1 MKRGWFGKT
10 KIILAVFWGM
20 FFLAL
25 TGVSGLLEQSGAAF
39 AANTPG
45 ASSGGYYS
53 DTIQNIILSD
63 CARCHSGPSRNLM
76 DYDSLKAYADSGVLG
91 GMVQGPM
98 APFAGSDAGTILSWI
113 DAGAPEKPS
122 NGAAGPINPPGSGA
136 ARNAQTV
143 TPGIPPTMI
152 LVKASTVYYSDT
164 IKNIVLSDCARCHS
178 GASRNLMDYDNLKAY
193 ADSGMLSIMVQGP
206 MRRFAGSDAQTIV
219 AWVDASAPEKPSAA
233 AGQNTRL
240 AAANKVYYSDTIK
253 NIIMSDCSQC
263 HSGPSRNLMD
273 YDNLRAYAGS
283 GILGAMVQGPMA
295 GYAGNDAQTILD
307 WIDLGAPEKASATTA
322 AFANTPCPVGPGNP
336 RGNGPGSGNV
346 QITYENTIQYVLAAD
361 CLRCHSAPFRNL
373 TTYQNVKV
381 YVDNGLLK
389 TLVQPGGQM
398 HRFAGPDTR
407 LFLMWIKNG
416 APRGSKPL

>member
-1 MKRGWFGKT
+1 MSGGRFGKAEILLAIFWG
-10 KIILAVFWGM
+10 IILP
-20 FFLAL
+20 AL
-25 TGVSGLLEQSGAAF
+25 TGVSGLLQQSGAAF
-39 AANTPG
+39 AANTP
-45 ASSGGYYS
+45 AATSQVYYS
-53 DTIQNIILSD
+53 DTVRNIILSD

-76 DYDSLKAYADSGVLG
+76 DYNSLKAYADSGVLG

-113 DAGAPEKPS
+113 DAGAPEKSS
-122 NGAAGPINPPGSGA
+122 NAAGRFNPPGSGA
-136 ARNAQTV
+136 AQNAQTA
-143 TPGIPPTMI
+143 TPGNPPSMM
-152 LVKASTVYYSDT
+152 LVKASKVYYSDT
-164 IKNIVLSDCARCHS
+164 IKNIVQSDCSKCHS
-178 GASRNLMDYDNLKAY
+178 GTARNLMSYDNLKAY

-206 MRRFAGSDAQTIV
+206 MRRFAGSDTQTIV
-219 AWVDASAPEKPSAA
+219 DWVDAGALEEPSAA
-233 AGQNTRL
+233 AGQNTKL
-240 AAANKVYYSDTIK
+240 AGANKVYYSDTIK

-273 YDNLRAYAGS
+273 YDNLKAYADS
-283 GILGAMVQGPMA
+283 RILGAMVQGPMA
-295 GYAGNDAQTILD
+295 GYAGNDAQAILD

-389 TLVQPGGQM
+389 TLIQPGGQM

-407 LFLMWIKNG
+407 LFLTWIENG